1 MERQIALLRGINVGG
16 HNKIGMA
23 QLRDLLGELGFA
35 RVRTHLQSGNVI
47 FSARGSPGESARVV
61 ESGLAARFG
70 ASVPV
75 LVRSRADFARVVGDN
90 PWRGAL
96 SDPAKFLVVFLA
108 GAPDPEV
115 VRAVRAE
122 DHAPD
127 VFELGRREIYLWC
140 PNGLRETTLSPAFWE
155 RRLGLTATGRNG
167 NTVTKLLELADP

>member
-1 MERQIALLRGINVGG
+1 MVRQIALLRGINVGG
-16 HNKIGMA
+16 HNKVGMA
-23 QLRDLLGELGFA
+23 QLRDVLGELGFA
-35 RVRTHLQSGNVI
+35 RVRTHLQSGNVV
-47 FSARGSPGESARVV
+47 FDAGSSPEESARVV
-61 ESGLAARFG
+61 ESVLAEKFG
-70 ASVPV
+70 VSVPV
-75 LVRSRADFARVVGDN
+75 LVRGRADFARVVDEN
-90 PWRGAL
+90 PWHGTL

-122 DHAPD
+122 GHAPD

-167 NTVTKLLELADP
+167 NTVTKLCEIADA